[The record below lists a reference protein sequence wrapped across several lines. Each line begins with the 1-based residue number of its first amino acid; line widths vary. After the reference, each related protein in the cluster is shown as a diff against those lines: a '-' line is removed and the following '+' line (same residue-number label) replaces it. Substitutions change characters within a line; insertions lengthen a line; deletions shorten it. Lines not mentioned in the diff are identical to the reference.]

1 MIDAVLYLFYPF
13 TLIYFIFLEIA
24 LESFLLL
31 TYLVLLQVIY
41 MLICACF
48 YLFTLIYFIFLGIPS
63 CYLFTLFYLYYF
75 K

>member
-31 TYLVLLQVIY
+31 TYLVLL
-41 MLICACF
+41 
-48 YLFTLIYFIFLGIPS
+48 
-63 CYLFTLFYLYYF
+63 
-75 K
+75 